1 MSRKNPEDK
10 PCRRTGLA
18 LRPAPQAPGRTLN
31 DRVARQVFD
40 LVRHSGVLERLP
52 SNEHRPGPKGFPF
65 RTVLIGLILS
75 QYMGKSANINDAW
88 ETLFFALSPG
98 SKALLDV
105 PDVDLHIRE
114 DTTREEIDPVAHH
127 QYATSKRVY
136 RSWASMTRRLDPAP
150 HDRRKRLSLSEA
162 KKIRRK
168 WNARAN
174 QDTVRNLEAI
184 AQDLVLAPVMASCR
198 RGDFARWPGHIAVD
212 DTPVP
217 VWGKEPDY
225 HQDRASL
232 EITAG
237 MYVKGGT
244 QKKSGP
250 SGKAAASMN
259 TGTRRGTANKR
270 KAKSGQEKKTR
281 APEKREFRYAM
292 MAAFPGHGHGDL
304 AGAYPAVCLGMIL
317 HTPGTEP
324 GPAALRA
331 IQPAFERG
339 LVKDLFC
346 ADRGITQA
354 KPHNLH
360 LQLLKFGLNAVKHY
374 NDDKVDRQGE
384 FRGMQLVGGEFYCPL
399 MPAPLITAGATYID
413 SRTNEDRAHALN
425 LIQSRKDYQ
434 TKIKEYGP
442 AGDSADSAPPSG
454 RTPRSPATAGPS
466 HARPPSSTS
475 TPPLSVPPQPCP
487 PSPGPSGTPPSTP
500 TSAEGRASPS
510 RAPCWPSGGRNT
522 PCSPLCGRRPGPDC
536 AVRTRAATATSRS
549 PPSTASTISSSACR
563 TDASRRPCSMP
574 SSSSWRTSE
583 PPDGSSA
590 TRASSPAKPAR
601 RAPQPNPVSPPP
613 RPWPDCFRTSRSSLR
628 HASDTLPSRSAP

>member
-31 DRVARQVFD
+31 DRVVRQVFD
-40 LVRHSGVLERLP
+40 LVRYSGVLERLP

-114 DTTREEIDPVAHH
+114 GATREEIDRVAHH

-136 RSWASMTRRLDPAP
+136 RSWSSMTRRLDPAP

-184 AQDLVLAPVMASCR
+184 AQDLVLAPVMASYR

-244 QKKSGP
+244 QKKPGP
-250 SGKAAASMN
+250 SGKAAASTN
-259 TGTRRGTANKR
+259 TGTRRGTANKPPSR
-270 KAKSGQEKKTR
+270 KTKSGQEKKAK

-354 KPHNLH
+354 KPHHLH
-360 LQLLKFGLNAVKHY
+360 LQLLKLGLNAVKHY

-399 MPAPLITAGATYID
+399 MPTPLITAGTTYID
-413 SRTNEDRAHALN
+413 SRTDEDRAHALN

-442 AGDSADSAPPSG
+442 AGDQRRQCPALGSHATVTCYRRPQPRPSTVVDLDAPTV
-454 RTPRSPATAGPS
+454 RTPAALPTIPRPKRDTPVYPDICRGKSITVPGTVLAKWRQKYPLFTPLWQEAWSGLRSQNEGGNGNLKKSALDSIDNPQLRLPHGRVAQTLLNAIIIFVANLRAIRRFLRDQGIQPRKASTQSAATQPGEHSDPPL
-466 HARPPSSTS
+466 ARP
-475 TPPLSVPPQPCP
+475 L
-487 PSPGPSGTPPSTP
+487 P
-500 TSAEGRASPS
+500 TEQAE
-510 RAPCWPSGGRNT
+510 
-522 PCSPLCGRRPGPDC
+522 
-536 AVRTRAATATSRS
+536 
-549 PPSTASTISSSACR
+549 
-563 TDASRRPCSMP
+563 
-574 SSSSWRTSE
+574 
-583 PPDGSSA
+583 
-590 TRASSPAKPAR
+590 
-601 RAPQPNPVSPPP
+601 PPP
-613 RPWPDCFRTSRSSLR
+613 RE
-628 HASDTLPSRSAP
+628 

>member
-1 MSRKNPEDK
+1 M
-10 PCRRTGLA
+10 
-18 LRPAPQAPGRTLN
+18 
-31 DRVARQVFD
+31 
-40 LVRHSGVLERLP
+40 
-52 SNEHRPGPKGFPF
+52 
-65 RTVLIGLILS
+65 LIGLILS

-114 DTTREEIDPVAHH
+114 GATREEIDRVAHH

-136 RSWASMTRRLDPAP
+136 RSWSSMTRRLDPAP

-168 WNARAN
+168 WNARDS

-184 AQDLVLAPVMASCR
+184 AQDLILAPVMASYQ

-232 EITAG
+232 EITVG

-259 TGTRRGTANKR
+259 TGTRRGTANKPVPR
-270 KAKSGQEKKTR
+270 KTKSAREKKAK

-292 MAAFPGHGHGDL
+292 MATFPGHGHGDL

-360 LQLLKFGLNAVKHY
+360 LQLLKLGLNAVKHY

-399 MPAPLITAGATYID
+399 MPTPLITAGATYID
-413 SRTNEDRAHALN
+413 SRTDEDRAHALS

-442 AGDSADSAPPSG
+442 AGDQRRQCPALGFPRHGHLLPPAQATPVHRRRPRRPHYPYSGSPAHHPQAQAGHPRLPRHLQGQEHHRPGHRVGQVAAEIPPVHPSVAGSLVRTAQSERGRQRQPQEVRPRQHRQSPAPPAT
-454 RTPRSPATAGPS
+454 RTRRTDPAQCRHHLCGKPQS
-466 HARPPSSTS
+466 HPT
-475 TPPLSVPPQPCP
+475 VPP
-487 PSPGPSGTPPSTP
+487 
-500 TSAEGRASPS
+500 
-510 RAPCWPSGGRNT
+510 
-522 PCSPLCGRRPGPDC
+522 
-536 AVRTRAATATSRS
+536 
-549 PPSTASTISSSACR
+549 
-563 TDASRRPCSMP
+563 
-574 SSSSWRTSE
+574 
-583 PPDGSSA
+583 
-590 TRASSPAKPAR
+590 
-601 RAPQPNPVSPPP
+601 
-613 RPWPDCFRTSRSSLR
+613 
-628 HASDTLPSRSAP
+628 

>member
-1 MSRKNPEDK
+1 
-10 PCRRTGLA
+10 
-18 LRPAPQAPGRTLN
+18 
-31 DRVARQVFD
+31 
-40 LVRHSGVLERLP
+40 
-52 SNEHRPGPKGFPF
+52 
-65 RTVLIGLILS
+65 
-75 QYMGKSANINDAW
+75 
-88 ETLFFALSPG
+88 
-98 SKALLDV
+98 
-105 PDVDLHIRE
+105 
-114 DTTREEIDPVAHH
+114 
-127 QYATSKRVY
+127 
-136 RSWASMTRRLDPAP
+136 MTRRLDPAP

-168 WNARAN
+168 WNTHAN

-184 AQDLVLAPVMASCR
+184 AQDLVLAPVMASYR

-250 SGKAAASMN
+250 SSKAAASTN
-259 TGTRRGTANKR
+259 SGTRRGTTNKPPPR
-270 KAKSGQEKKTR
+270 KTKSGQEKKAK

-360 LQLLKFGLNAVKHY
+360 LQLLKLGLNAVKHY

-399 MPAPLITAGATYID
+399 MPTPLITAGATYID
-413 SRTNEDRAHALN
+413 SRTDEDRAHALN

-442 AGDSADSAPPSG
+442 AGDQRRQCPALGSHATVTCYRRPQPRPSTVVDLDAPTV
-454 RTPRSPATAGPS
+454 RTPAALPTIPRPKRDTPVYPDICRGKSITVPGTVLAKWRQKYPLFTPLWQEAWSGLRSQNEGGNGNLKKSALDSIDNPQLRLPHGRVAQTLLNAVIIFVANLRAIRRFLRDQGIQPRKASTQSAATQPGEPS
-466 HARPPSSTS
+466 DPPQARP
-475 TPPLSVPPQPCP
+475 L
-487 PSPGPSGTPPSTP
+487 P
-500 TSAEGRASPS
+500 TEQ
-510 RAPCWPSGGRNT
+510 
-522 PCSPLCGRRPGPDC
+522 
-536 AVRTRAATATSRS
+536 V
-549 PPSTASTISSSACR
+549 
-563 TDASRRPCSMP
+563 
-574 SSSSWRTSE
+574 E
-583 PPDGSSA
+583 
-590 TRASSPAKPAR
+590 
-601 RAPQPNPVSPPP
+601 PPP
-613 RPWPDCFRTSRSSLR
+613 RE
-628 HASDTLPSRSAP
+628 

>member
-18 LRPAPQAPGRTLN
+18 LRPAPQAPGRTLS
-31 DRVARQVFD
+31 DRVVRQVFD
-40 LVRHSGVLERLP
+40 LARHSGVLERLP
-52 SNEHRPGPKGFPF
+52 PNEHRPGPKGFPF

-105 PDVDLHIRE
+105 PVVDLHIRE
-114 DTTREEIDPVAHH
+114 GATREEIDRVAHH

-136 RSWASMTRRLDPAP
+136 RSWSSMTRRLDPAP

-168 WNARAN
+168 WNARDN

-184 AQDLVLAPVMASCR
+184 AQDLILAPVMASYR

-212 DTPVP
+212 DTPV
-217 VWGKEPDY
+217 
-225 HQDRASL
+225 

-244 QKKSGP
+244 QKKSP
-250 SGKAAASMN
+250 SGKAAASTN
-259 TGTRRGTANKR
+259 TGTRRGTTNKPPPR
-270 KAKSGQEKKTR
+270 KTKSGQEKKAK

-317 HTPGTEP
+317 RTPGTEP

-360 LQLLKFGLNAVKHY
+360 L
-374 NDDKVDRQGE
+374 
-384 FRGMQLVGGEFYCPL
+384 
-399 MPAPLITAGATYID
+399 
-413 SRTNEDRAHALN
+413 
-425 LIQSRKDYQ
+425 
-434 TKIKEYGP
+434 
-442 AGDSADSAPPSG
+442 
-454 RTPRSPATAGPS
+454 
-466 HARPPSSTS
+466 
-475 TPPLSVPPQPCP
+475 
-487 PSPGPSGTPPSTP
+487 
-500 TSAEGRASPS
+500 
-510 RAPCWPSGGRNT
+510 
-522 PCSPLCGRRPGPDC
+522 
-536 AVRTRAATATSRS
+536 
-549 PPSTASTISSSACR
+549 
-563 TDASRRPCSMP
+563 
-574 SSSSWRTSE
+574 
-583 PPDGSSA
+583 
-590 TRASSPAKPAR
+590 
-601 RAPQPNPVSPPP
+601 
-613 RPWPDCFRTSRSSLR
+613 
-628 HASDTLPSRSAP
+628 